1 MKPSACKNK
10 HLFIRYRL
18 FGGNCR
24 EQVTLTTHWFKSN
37 EEFVKDHKVDI
48 LIFWNAIKDWI
59 VQWELN
65 FIHDRNRQNQG
76 V

>member
-10 HLFIRYRL
+10 HLFIRYQL

-48 LIFWNAIKDWI
+48 LIF
-59 VQWELN
+59 
-65 FIHDRNRQNQG
+65 
-76 V
+76 

>member
-1 MKPSACKNK
+1 MKPSACENK
-10 HLFIRYRL
+10 HLFIRYQL

-24 EQVTLTTHWFKSN
+24 EQV
-37 EEFVKDHKVDI
+37 KDHKVNI